1 MRAELKIDRP
11 IRNCNHKTKQAF
23 GLWEASLLSR
33 FSCNS
38 ASRSRTLN
46 VILIVT
52 DTFRKDHL
60 GCYGADWMH
69 TPHLNR
75 FAERSVR
82 FRNYYP
88 ANFPTVPNR
97 YDLMTGRFTFP
108 EIQWE
113 PLRDEEIVLP
123 EMLAEKGYV
132 SMHIADTPHCLYPG
146 MNFQKG
152 FTAWDLIRGQEGEKC
167 WTCDTV
173 GELPC
178 DLSKVR
184 EGSRVMGQ
192 ALQNT
197 AMWRS
202 EEDTFVARTMRR
214 SATWLEKNRRQK
226 NFFLYIDTF
235 DPHEPWLAPQYY
247 VDLYDPGYKGQKLI
261 YPRYR
266 KADYLTRRE
275 MKHMRAQY
283 AAECT
288 LVDRWIGH
296 LLATVESLRLFEDTV
311 VMITSDHG
319 FLLGEHD
326 LVGKLLFDSDEPTE
340 RRTFHFYEE
349 LIAAPLLISAP
360 GALQSKLS
368 QAMCSTPDITATVL
382 DYAGVKPHP
391 RVQGKSLRPVLE
403 GKANRHRSFTCS
415 AISFASRLVGLPGA
429 LATAMLYDGR
439 YTYLYGG
446 TEQPHE
452 LYDFRNDPKQERN
465 LLRKDRGR
473 ARKMHRRFI
482 RWCEE
487 LGTPEQYIEERH
499 DPGF

>member
-1 MRAELKIDRP
+1 V
-11 IRNCNHKTKQAF
+11 
-23 GLWEASLLSR
+23 
-33 FSCNS
+33 
-38 ASRSRTLN
+38 N

-69 TPHLNR
+69 TPHLDR

-82 FRNYYP
+82 FKNYYP

-97 YDLMTGRFTFP
+97 YDLMTGRFTFHDT
-108 EIQWE
+108 QWE
-113 PLRDEEIVLP
+113 PLRDDEVVLP
-123 EMLAEKGYV
+123 EILGANGYI
-132 SMHIADTPHCLYPG
+132 SMHIADAPHCLSPG
-146 MNFQKG
+146 MNFQRG
-152 FTAWDLIRGQEGEKC
+152 FTGWDLIRGQESDPC
-167 WTCDTV
+167 WTTDET

-178 DLSKVR
+178 DLSKIR
-184 EGSRVMGQ
+184 EGKRIISHI
-192 ALQNT
+192 LQNT
-197 AMWRS
+197 ATWRS
-202 EEDTFVARTMRR
+202 ESDTFVAQTMRR
-214 SATWLEKNRRQK
+214 SATWLEKNRNQD

-235 DPHEPWLAPQYY
+235 DPHEPWMAPQYY
-247 VDLYDPGYKGQKLI
+247 VDMYDPGYTGQKVI

-296 LLATVESLRLFEDTV
+296 LMATVESLKLFEDTV

-326 LVGKLLFDSDEPTE
+326 LVGKLLFDSDDPTK
-340 RRTFHFYEE
+340 RRTYHFYEE
-349 LIAAPLLISAP
+349 LIATPLLISAP
-360 GALQSKLS
+360 GALQGKHSL
-368 QAMCSTPDITATVL
+368 AMCSTPDIMATVL
-382 DYAGVKPHP
+382 DYAGVEPPAK
-391 RVQGKSLRPVLE
+391 VQGKSLRPVLE
-403 GKANRHRSFTCS
+403 GKSNRHRSFTCS
-415 AISFASRLVGLPGA
+415 ACSFAPREVGLPGA

-439 YTYLYGG
+439 YTYMYGG

-452 LYDFRNDPKQERN
+452 LYDFLNDPKQKKN
-465 LLRKDRGR
+465 LIRKDRER
-473 ARKMHRRFI
+473 ARKMHRKFL

-487 LGTPEQYIEERH
+487 IGTAEEYIEERRN
-499 DPGF
+499 PGF